1 MLRINRKFFVLISTV
16 YIAVGL
22 VHVLVVRPAYLEWGA
37 TLPELNMP
45 LPGDSEVPAN
55 VETSTRAITI
65 NAPAAE
71 IWQWIVQIGQDRG
84 GWYSFYWLENLFAA
98 NMHNTDRIVADWQ
111 TLNVGDQLPF
121 LEGGTGDTFNAG
133 VTGID
138 PQRALVLEGWTL
150 YLIPIDAE
158 HTRLVVRYPALDAV
172 GSAAAYYYPIFEP
185 AHFLMESGMMLGIK
199 ERAEGR

>member
-1 MLRINRKFFVLISTV
+1 MDDKGIAHALFATMHLNVMRAVPHQEITMLRINRKFFVLISTV

-37 TLPELNMP
+37 I

-55 VETSTRAITI
+55 IETSTRAITI

-121 LEGGTGDTFNAG
+121 LEGGTGTHS
-133 VTGID
+133 T
-138 PQRALVLEGWTL
+138 QRSPG
-150 YLIPIDAE
+150 LIPNGHWCWKAGRFISF
-158 HTRLVVRYPALDAV
+158 RLMQSIPDL
-172 GSAAAYYYPIFEP
+172 
-185 AHFLMESGMMLGIK
+185 
-199 ERAEGR
+199 